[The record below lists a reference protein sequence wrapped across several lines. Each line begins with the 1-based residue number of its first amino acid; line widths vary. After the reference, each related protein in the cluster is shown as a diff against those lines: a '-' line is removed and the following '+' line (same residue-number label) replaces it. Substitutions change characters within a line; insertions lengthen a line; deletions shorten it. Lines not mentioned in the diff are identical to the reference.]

1 MGKHLVKAT
10 VKIDGKKFGRSGQ
23 GVLALMEEGERVS
36 YIAAGLLKPKNLANK
51 LIKHAL
57 SGEEGSDIVR
67 DLVTQIMI
75 QGCQERDLV
84 DNASFVLE
92 TARMIREVLGEDGEE

>member
-1 MGKHLVKAT
+1 MVRARLEMNGHKVKA
-10 VKIDGKKFGRSGQ
+10 KGQ
-23 GVLALMEEGERVS
+23 GVILMTDEGERVS
-36 YIAAGLLKPKNLANK
+36 IAAGGYLEPKHLAEA
-51 LIKHAL
+51 LIHHAL
-57 SGEEGSDIVR
+57 SGEEGCDIVR